1 MSLVRLVYIS
11 ASLLADDPN
20 ERRQIADILLTSRRN
35 NEESKVT
42 GALLA
47 TDHNFSQVLEG
58 ERDAV
63 EATYE
68 RIARDPRHKDIVLIL
83 YESIEV
89 RRFPDWTMAW
99 IGPSQSAEEAVA
111 RVTSKLPVMQDRPS
125 GPRAGHP
132 HEPDVGAA
140 EPGRRPRTGGRVIRS
155 GPASMAHFSSAAA
168 GKPSLAI
175 KSHSAAMATA
185 SLSASTAAEHH
196 IGAETL
202 VLEER
207 IAADLDLGMRCLELG
222 KARSGVAFRHIEAD
236 RAGQHRAPLGEARAD
251 RVEHHLHDA
260 RHAGQYD
267 HVVEHVSPGPARWR
281 CRSTGRPW
289 ARAPCA
295 AGPA

>member
-20 ERRQIADILLTSRRN
+20 ERRQIADILLNSRRN

-89 RRFPDWTMAW
+89 RRFPDWAMAC

-111 RVTSKLPVMQDRPS
+111 RVTSKLPACKTGQAARALVTLMSQMLAEPS
-125 GPRAGHP
+125 PAEALVP
-132 HEPDVGAA
+132 AA
-140 EPGRRPRTGGRVIRS
+140 E
-155 GPASMAHFSSAAA
+155 
-168 GKPSLAI
+168 
-175 KSHSAAMATA
+175 
-185 SLSASTAAEHH
+185 
-196 IGAETL
+196 
-202 VLEER
+202 
-207 IAADLDLGMRCLELG
+207 
-222 KARSGVAFRHIEAD
+222 
-236 RAGQHRAPLGEARAD
+236 
-251 RVEHHLHDA
+251 
-260 RHAGQYD
+260 
-267 HVVEHVSPGPARWR
+267 
-281 CRSTGRPW
+281 
-289 ARAPCA
+289 
-295 AGPA
+295 